1 MLNITIMRGDNGQ
14 EAALK
19 LPSPYDESAETLSA
33 LEAIRSRD
41 VTTAIISAD
50 TSIERLDGILKGMEI
65 DEQKLSELE
74 FLTRRIGGL
83 CGGERG
89 ILSGALELEKPQSL
103 RDIVNLSCN
112 LHKYELL
119 PDVQDESTMGW
130 RLVKESK
137 LFVPNSLAECLAYEQ
152 MADEY
157 LAEHPGMFTN
167 SGFISRKGEALEM
180 VYDGEKLPEP
190 YCDPDGV
197 ITVRLNPKG
206 KPDRVTL
213 TFPASCERIDAV
225 LEELGVESFDECYAC
240 CTSSI
245 PGLLEHL
252 PNYDGLECLNLAAAY
267 LGVSEEQNRL
277 FMAVMEA
284 EVPSSMF
291 ELPEITDALCQYHL
305 LSEIKKPEDYAHHVL
320 AEDSN
325 RYYVDGFTADFVDFD
340 ALGKAMMKE
349 DGVALTSFGIVERY
363 DRPIRQ
369 LPEELTTL
377 RLFSPLYPQV
387 FTRDEYGDLN
397 WEPEEMSAQE
407 LCDYREEILW
417 AIADRHLDSE
427 GDRGLAVYLHNALL
441 GRKVYSMN
449 PTVEEWDGRL
459 WGVLEVQTRGELSE
473 GELRELTEEW
483 SGQCSDG
490 WGEGFEQREIKI
502 DQGELNVSFW
512 HSGGDFVIQPEAE
525 LKSQPVQRPGM
536 ILQ

>member
-14 EAALK
+14 EAVLK
-19 LPSPYDESAETLSA
+19 LPGPYDESEETLST

-50 TSIERLDGILKGMEI
+50 TSIERLDGILPGMEI
-65 DEQKLSELE
+65 DEQELNELE
-74 FLTRRIGGL
+74 FLARRIGGL
-83 CGGERG
+83 CGGERVA
-89 ILSGALELEKPQSL
+89 LTGALELEKPQSL
-103 RDIVNLSCN
+103 RDIVNLTCN
-112 LHKYELL
+112 LHKYKLT
-119 PDVQDESTMGW
+119 PGFKDEETMG
-130 RLVKESK
+130 RHLLKERGIH
-137 LFVPNSLAECLAYEQ
+137 VPDSIADCVAYDQ
-152 MADEY
+152 VANGY
-157 LAEHPGMFTN
+157 LADHPGVFTD
-167 SGFISRKGEALEM
+167 SGFVSRNGERLEM
-180 VYDGEKLPEP
+180 VYDGKNLPEP

-206 KPDRVTL
+206 KPNRVTL
-213 TFPASCERIDAV
+213 TFPASCERIDAA
-225 LEELGVESFDECYAC
+225 LEELGVESFDECYAS

-267 LGVSEEQNRL
+267 LGADEEQNRL

-284 EVPSSMF
+284 EVPGSMF
-291 ELPEITDALCQYHL
+291 ELPEITDALCQYRL
-305 LSEIKKPEDYAHHVL
+305 LPEIKTPEDYAHHVL
-320 AEDSN
+320 AEDGD

-349 DGVALTSFGIVERY
+349 NGVALTSFGIVERY
-363 DRPIRQ
+363 DRYIRQ

-397 WEPEEMSAQE
+397 WEPEEMSAHE
-407 LCDYREEILW
+407 LCDYQDEILE
-417 AIADRHLDSE
+417 AIEKNRLDTE
-427 GDRGLAVYLHNALL
+427 GDRGLAVYLRNALL
-441 GRKVYSMN
+441 GRKVYGMN
-449 PTVEEWDGRL
+449 PTVEEWDGRP

-525 LKSQPVQRPGM
+525 LKSQPEQRPGM
-536 ILQ
+536 TMQ

>member
-14 EAALK
+14 EAVLK
-19 LPSPYDESAETLSA
+19 LPGPYDESEETLST

-50 TSIERLDGILKGMEI
+50 TSIERLDGILPGMEV
-65 DEQKLSELE
+65 DEQELNELE
-74 FLTRRIGGL
+74 FLARRIGGL
-83 CGGERG
+83 CGGERVA
-89 ILSGALELEKPQSL
+89 LTGALELEKPQSL
-103 RDIVNLSCN
+103 RDIVNLTCN
-112 LHKYELL
+112 LHKYKLT
-119 PDVQDESTMGW
+119 PGFKDEETMGR
-130 RLVKESK
+130 RLLKERGIH
-137 LFVPNSLAECLAYEQ
+137 VPDSIADWVAYDQ
-152 MADEY
+152 VANGY
-157 LAEHPGMFTN
+157 LADHPGVFTD
-167 SGFISRKGEALEM
+167 SGFVSRNGEPLEM
-180 VYDGEKLPEP
+180 VYDGKNLPEP
-190 YCDPDGV
+190 YCDPDGI

-206 KPDRVTL
+206 KPNSVTL
-213 TFPASCERIDAV
+213 TFPASCERIDAA
-225 LEELGVESFDECYAC
+225 LEELGVESFDECYAS

-267 LGVSEEQNRL
+267 LGADEEQNRL

-284 EVPSSMF
+284 EVPGSMF
-291 ELPEITDALCQYHL
+291 ELPEITDALCQYRL
-305 LSEIKKPEDYAHHVL
+305 LPEIKTPEDYAHHVL
-320 AEDSN
+320 AEDGD

-349 DGVALTSFGIVERY
+349 NGVALTSFGIVERY
-363 DRPIRQ
+363 DRYIRQ

-397 WEPEEMSAQE
+397 WEPEEMSARE
-407 LCDYREEILW
+407 LCDYQDEILE
-417 AIADRHLDSE
+417 AIEKNRLDTE
-427 GDRGLAVYLHNALL
+427 GDRGLAVYLRNALL
-441 GRKVYSMN
+441 GRKVYGMN

-459 WGVLEVQTRGELSE
+459 WGVLEVQTRGELTE

-525 LKSQPVQRPGM
+525 LKSQPEQRPGM
-536 ILQ
+536 TMQ

>member
-14 EAALK
+14 EAVLK
-19 LPSPYDESAETLSA
+19 LPGPYDESEETLST

-50 TSIERLDGILKGMEI
+50 TSIERLDGILPGMEI
-65 DEQKLSELE
+65 DEQELNELE
-74 FLTRRIGGL
+74 FIARRIGGL
-83 CGGERG
+83 CGGERVA
-89 ILSGALELEKPQSL
+89 LTGALELEKPQSL
-103 RDIVNLSCN
+103 RDIVNLTCN
-112 LHKYELL
+112 LHKYKLT
-119 PDVQDESTMGW
+119 PGFKDEETMG
-130 RLVKESK
+130 RHLLKERGIH
-137 LFVPNSLAECLAYEQ
+137 VPDSIADCVAYDQ
-152 MADEY
+152 VANGY
-157 LAEHPGMFTN
+157 LADHPGVFTD
-167 SGFISRKGEALEM
+167 SGFVSRNGEPLEI
-180 VYDGEKLPEP
+180 VYDGKNLPEP

-206 KPDRVTL
+206 KPNRVTL
-213 TFPASCERIDAV
+213 TFPASCERIDAA
-225 LEELGVESFDECYAC
+225 LEELGVESLDDCYAS

-267 LGVSEEQNRL
+267 LGADEEQNRL

-284 EVPSSMF
+284 EVPGSMF
-291 ELPEITDALCQYHL
+291 ELPEITDALCQYRL
-305 LSEIKKPEDYAHHVL
+305 LPEIKTPEDYAHHVL
-320 AEDSN
+320 AEDGD

-340 ALGKAMMKE
+340 ALGKVMMKE
-349 DGVALTSFGIVERY
+349 NGVALTSFGIVERY
-363 DRPIRQ
+363 DRYIRQ

-397 WEPEEMSAQE
+397 WEPEEMSAHE
-407 LCDYREEILW
+407 LCDYQDEILE
-417 AIADRHLDSE
+417 AIEKNRLDTE
-427 GDRGLAVYLHNALL
+427 GDRGLAVYLRNALL
-441 GRKVYSMN
+441 GRKVYGMN

-525 LKSQPVQRPGM
+525 LKSQPEQRPGM
-536 ILQ
+536 TMQ